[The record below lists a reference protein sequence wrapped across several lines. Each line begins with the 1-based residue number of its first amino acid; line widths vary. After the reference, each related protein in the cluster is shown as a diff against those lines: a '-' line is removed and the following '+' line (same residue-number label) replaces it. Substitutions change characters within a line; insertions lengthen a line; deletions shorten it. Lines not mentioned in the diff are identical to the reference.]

1 MFKYIMMQWKHKKI
15 ILSLM
20 VIGFFVGSLFLSVGA
35 SLVKENYNYILDC
48 NSGDYSKQLNIDM
61 KINEGLNIEKIKS
74 IFQKLGKYGEIQILS
89 LGGVETDNGVLQIVP
104 VEAKNQGDWHIPII
118 NGNYLDGQCGQVVL
132 GKDAADALKS
142 KKGKNVSI
150 NGKKYNV
157 RGICGRENRET
168 IWDNAIY
175 MEFED
180 YISSFGND
188 FYNPQ
193 KKNNYIMVLKNGKDE
208 FINEF
213 GDIEQKLSN
222 YGVEI
227 VYEEMERNIDG
238 SSLDNSIAIT
248 AIASCLV
255 FFIAIINIINL
266 MNYWM
271 MERKKEIG
279 IMKAMGALNGFI
291 IKWVVVEMTMISSM
305 GAILALFI
313 QFVIN
318 VLFKPMLVSYGVNIN
333 LSFTNLLLAILVSAL
348 CGVISALLIV
358 RKSVMFNPIEVI
370 SCE

>member
-1 MFKYIMMQWKHKKI
+1 M
-15 ILSLM
+15 
-20 VIGFFVGSLFLSVGA
+20 
-35 SLVKENYNYILDC
+35 
-48 NSGDYSKQLNIDM
+48 
-61 KINEGLNIEKIKS
+61 
-74 IFQKLGKYGEIQILS
+74 
-89 LGGVETDNGVLQIVP
+89 P
-104 VEAKNQGDWHIPII
+104 
-118 NGNYLDGQCGQVVL
+118 
-132 GKDAADALKS
+132 
-142 KKGKNVSI
+142 
-150 NGKKYNV
+150 
-157 RGICGRENRET
+157 
-168 IWDNAIY
+168 
-175 MEFED
+175 
-180 YISSFGND
+180 ND

-318 VLFKPMLVSYGVNIN
+318 VLFKSMLVSYGVNIN

>member
-89 LGGVETDNGVLQIVP
+89 LGGVETYNGVLQIVP

-271 MERKKEIG
+271 
-279 IMKAMGALNGFI
+279 
-291 IKWVVVEMTMISSM
+291 VVVEMTMISSM

-333 LSFTNLLLAILVSAL
+333 LSFTNLLVAILVSAL